1 MSFFLRGCSS
11 AGGPLLRHFRTGGFV
26 TVGGGGKKNT
36 VWLASVVAFYDLR
49 IPLFIDTIPPSGDS
63 LGGEQDES
71 CLDCVCKPLTF
82 HQSLFFSP
90 HSHKKQLPKK
100 KIRRKKEKKSG
111 EKKASET
118 PKVYRMRGQI
128 YSQSGS
134 RVMWLDAFLQCSFL
148 PLPLS
153 FFEVSPRLPPLP
165 QHSSPFVYSI

>member
-1 MSFFLRGCSS
+1 MFTWGDSSREFFRGCSS
-11 AGGPLLRHFRTGGFV
+11 AGGPPLRHFGGV
-26 TVGGGGKKNT
+26 ARGGRRRKKKNT
-36 VWLASVVAFYDLR
+36 VWLASAVAFYDLR
-49 IPLFIDTIPPSGDS
+49 IPPFIDTVPSSENKMS
-63 LGGEQDES
+63 LVWI
-71 CLDCVCKPLTF
+71 VCAN
-82 HQSLFFSP
+82 HSLFTKAYFSP
-90 HSHKKQLPKK
+90 PTRTKKTAPGKK
-100 KIRRKKEKKSG
+100 KKRRRRGE

-165 QHSSPFVYSI
+165 PHSSPFVYSI

>member
-1 MSFFLRGCSS
+1 MVGRGGRRDKKHSLARVGSSVLWFTHSTLYRHHPAFGWLSRQRTRWVLSGLCVQTTHFSPKLIFLSS
-11 AGGPLLRHFRTGGFV
+11 PGPFHPNHTKNSTR
-26 TVGGGGKKNT
+26 KKN
-36 VWLASVVAFYDLR
+36 R
-49 IPLFIDTIPPSGDS
+49 
-63 LGGEQDES
+63 
-71 CLDCVCKPLTF
+71 K
-82 HQSLFFSP
+82 
-90 HSHKKQLPKK
+90 
-100 KIRRKKEKKSG
+100 KKEKKRE
-111 EKKASET
+111 EKKASKT